1 MDIWTT
7 PWTTPT
13 TFYQKALVLSTD
25 HASSR
30 FLRYHLRWRFVR
42 SRLHTEKSK
51 VTSTGGTV
59 ACIIAGRLARADPSL
74 SILIIEAGPHSFNL
88 HHHVQPA
95 RYLYSLGQGH
105 TFSKH
110 TSVQS
115 EVLGGRSVC
124 VPSASCVGGGSAV
137 NFLLYTRPPASDYD
151 DWKNL
156 GNIGWGAESLIPL
169 SKKVEN
175 YQIPSGRPS
184 VHGFT
189 GPIRVSHGGCDTNI
203 GKEFLETAAQYDR
216 DRKMSTSVDLN
227 DFEKINVYGPWHK
240 YIDSQT
246 GKRSDTAHHFLYNLH
261 NFDLDP
267 ESSNH
272 KVHVLTKR
280 RAVRVI
286 FQNKRAVGVEYV
298 AREDFDNGKPQVQ
311 PRIAYASRLV
321 VLSSGAF
328 GSPAILERSGIG
340 STLHLSQ
347 VDVRQIV
354 DLPGVGENYN
364 DHNIGFTPYL
374 ASEDSDCLDGIFSG
388 EDKAIEPYL
397 KEWEAQGSGLLAH
410 NSIDAGVKL
419 RPTPEE
425 LEELGPDF
433 KQVWDEFYAGAP
445 DKPVAVLFATAG
457 DFMNYDAPS
466 ASLKKFGM
474 VCFTAYPRA
483 VGYTHITS
491 ASNPWAPLRFD
502 PKYLSHPAD
511 VAVLRWCYKRGR
523 ELARRMSSYRGE
535 IAAGHPKF
543 CSSPPGSDLGKSL
556 KAGIPASV
564 VSSTSGPVAIDTPDI
579 VYSEEDDKAIDDHLR
594 ATVGTTWHSLGTC
607 AMKPREAGGVV
618 DSRLNVYGVVNLK
631 VADLSIAPLNVGA
644 NTNNTAL
651 TIGEKA
657 FLLVA
662 EDLGISS
669 DSGQR

>member
-1 MDIWTT
+1 
-7 PWTTPT
+7 
-13 TFYQKALVLSTD
+13 
-25 HASSR
+25 
-30 FLRYHLRWRFVR
+30 
-42 SRLHTEKSK
+42 

-137 NFLLYTRPPASDYD
+137 NFLLYARPPASDYD
-151 DWKNL
+151 DWENL

-169 SKKVEN
+169 SKKIEN
-175 YQIPSGRPS
+175 YQIPSCRPS

-227 DFEKINVYGPWHK
+227 DFKKINVYGLTLTGR

-280 RAVRVI
+280 RVVRVI

-410 NSIDAGVKL
+410 SSIDAGVKL

-474 VCFTAYPRA
+474 ACFTAYPRA

-607 AMKPREAGGVV
+607 AMKPREAGGGV

>member
-1 MDIWTT
+1 MPLLDPYDII
-7 PWTTPT
+7 
-13 TFYQKALVLSTD
+13 FAG
-25 HASSR
+25 
-30 FLRYHLRWRFVR
+30 
-42 SRLHTEKSK
+42 
-51 VTSTGGTV
+51 GGTV
-59 ACIIAGRLARADPSL
+59 ACINPGRLARADPSL

-137 NFLLYTRPPASDYD
+137 NFLLYARPPASDYD

-169 SKKVEN
+169 SKKIEN

-227 DFEKINVYGPWHK
+227 DFKKINVYGLSSPLHTNSELTLTGR

-261 NFDLDP
+261 NFDLNP

-280 RAVRVI
+280 RVVRVI

-340 STLHLSQ
+340 STLHLAQ
-347 VDVRQIV
+347 VDVRQTV

-445 DKPVAVLFATAG
+445 DKPALTCFVIYLLSLR

-543 CSSPPGSDLGKSL
+543 CSSPPGSDLGKSRL

-579 VYSEEDDKAIDDHLR
+579 VYSEEDDRAIDDHLR
-594 ATVGTTWHSLGTC
+594 ATAGTSWHSLGTC

-657 FLLVA
+657 FLLIA

-669 DSGQR
+669 DNGQR